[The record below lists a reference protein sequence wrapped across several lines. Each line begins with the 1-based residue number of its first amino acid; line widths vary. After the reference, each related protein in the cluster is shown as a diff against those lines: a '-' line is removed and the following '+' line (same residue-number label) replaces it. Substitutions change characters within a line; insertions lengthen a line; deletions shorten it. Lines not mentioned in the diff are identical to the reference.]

1 MSGPSRSWNSMN
13 VQPQKSG
20 DEPELQTLRLQIPN
34 TLCFREIWFG
44 FMFSP
49 FLFLFFLNFDGWCFV
64 LQWVLMCVAVEHFQ
78 LSQTTTTK
86 SNISIFLKKR
96 LQRFQIFLKCFC
108 FILTWHKSFV
118 CSLASAIVTAV
129 FNECKM
135 IRKTSFSVGCHCQ
148 QMTGERQYC
157 NNRNYE
163 VVHITT
169 DEVFLAQTPRYA
181 FWK

>member
-1 MSGPSRSWNSMN
+1 MR
-13 VQPQKSG
+13 
-20 DEPELQTLRLQIPN
+20 
-34 TLCFREIWFG
+34 
-44 FMFSP
+44 
-49 FLFLFFLNFDGWCFV
+49 
-64 LQWVLMCVAVEHFQ
+64 VAVEHFQ

-135 IRKTSFSVGCHCQ
+135 IRKTSFTVGCHCQ

-157 NNRNYE
+157 NNRSDE

-181 FWK
+181 F